1 MADKVNKL
9 EEETKLKAQKN
20 VDMIQKNVE
29 LGEIIKELTK

>member
-1 MADKVNKL
+1 LADKVNKL
-9 EEETKLKAQKN
+9 EEETKLKVQKN